1 VTPLPSTFDLLKELT
16 ELPGIAGHEE
26 AIRARLVE
34 LLTPLTD
41 EVRTDALGNI
51 IALKRGAGGGGKRL
65 MLAAHM
71 DEIGLVVT
79 KLDRGFL
86 RFATIGGI
94 NGRVLPSQEVIVH
107 ASGPGKLV
115 STGSTGLP
123 GQVEPVETPARGPRD
138 LPGIV
143 ASRPPHVLSA
153 ESRKQNIPNS
163 ELFVDVGLPADELA
177 AAVSVGDVISIQRET
192 VALGKDKA
200 TGKAFDNRAC
210 LVALLL
216 ALHQLQNVRHIW
228 DIYAVATVQE
238 EIGLRGAVTSTFGV
252 APDVGIALDVT
263 FASQPGATSDETV
276 AWDKGPAIGLGPNI
290 HPKLHEM
297 LVETA
302 KGGEIPYVL
311 EVLPGNSGTDAWA
324 MQVTQAGIATGLLS
338 IPIRNM
344 HTPGETLVLRD
355 IERTAR
361 LLAAFAAR
369 LDGETLGALR
379 LE

>member
-1 VTPLPSTFDLLKELT
+1 VTAPSVTPSSTFDLLKELT

-26 AIRARLVE
+26 TIRARLVE

-41 EVRTDALGNI
+41 EVCTDALGNV
-51 IALKRGAGGGGKRL
+51 IALKRGTDGDGKRL

-107 ASGPGKLV
+107 GR
-115 STGSTGLP
+115 
-123 GQVEPVETPARGPRD
+123 QD
-138 LPGIV
+138 LPGII
-143 ASRPPHVLSA
+143 ASRPPHVVSPA
-153 ESRKQNIPNS
+153 SRKENIPNH
-163 ELFVDVGLPADELA
+163 ELFVDVGLTAAELA
-177 AAVSVGDVISIQRET
+177 EAISVGDVITIQRET

-210 LVALLL
+210 VVALLL
-216 ALHQLQNVRHIW
+216 ALRQLQQVRHTW

-238 EIGLRGAVTSTFGV
+238 EIGLRGAMTSTFGV

-302 KGGEIPYVL
+302 KSSEIPYVL

-324 MQVTQAGIATGLLS
+324 MQVTQAGIPTGLLS

-344 HTPGETLVLRD
+344 HTPAETVVLRD

-369 LDGETLGALR
+369 LDGETMGALR

>member
-1 VTPLPSTFDLLKELT
+1 MTTPQTHPPGTFDLLKELT

-26 AIRARLVE
+26 AIRAWLVE

-41 EVRTDALGNI
+41 EVRTDALGNV
-51 IALKRGAGGGGKRL
+51 IALKRGTGGAGERL

-79 KLDRGFL
+79 KRERGFL

-107 ASGPGKLV
+107 G
-115 STGSTGLP
+115 
-123 GQVEPVETPARGPRD
+123 RRD
-138 LPGIV
+138 LPGII
-143 ASRPPHVLSA
+143 ASRPPHVLPA
-153 ESRKQNIPNS
+153 ESRKENIPS
-163 ELFVDVGLPADELA
+163 HELFVDVGLSEAELA
-177 AAVSVGDVISIQRET
+177 ETVSVGDVISIRRET
-192 VALGKDKA
+192 IQLGKEKA

-210 LVALLL
+210 LVALILT
-216 ALHQLQNVRHIW
+216 LHHLQKSLHAW

-238 EIGLRGAVTSTFGV
+238 EIGLRGAITSTYGV

-263 FASQPGATSDETV
+263 FAVQPGATSDETV
-276 AWDKGPAIGLGPNI
+276 AWDKGAAIGLGPNI

-302 KGGEIPYVL
+302 KSQEIPYVV
-311 EVLPGNSGTDAWA
+311 EVLPGSSGTDAWA
-324 MQVTQAGIATGLLS
+324 MQVTQAGIPTGLLS
-338 IPIRNM
+338 IPIRSM
-344 HTPGETLVLRD
+344 HTPGETIVLRD

-369 LDGETLGALR
+369 LDGETLDTLR

>member
-1 VTPLPSTFDLLKELT
+1 MTTTPPPATFELLKDLT
-16 ELPGIAGHEE
+16 ELPGLSGHED

-41 EVRTDALGNI
+41 EVRTDALGNL
-51 IALKRGAGGGGKRL
+51 IALKRGTGGAGQRL

-86 RFATIGGI
+86 RFTSIGGI
-94 NGRVLPSQEVIVH
+94 NERVLPSQEVIVH
-107 ASGPGKLV
+107 ASGPGR
-115 STGSTGLP
+115 P
-123 GQVEPVETPARGPRD
+123 VEPVETPAHGRRD

-153 ESRKQNIPNS
+153 ESRKENIPS
-163 ELFVDVGLPADELA
+163 HELFVDVGLSAAELA
-177 AAVSVGDVISIQRET
+177 ETVSVGDVISIQRET
-192 VALGKDKA
+192 IQLGKGKA

-210 LVALLL
+210 LAALIL
-216 ALHQLQNVRHIW
+216 ALHHLQSRLHAW

-238 EIGLRGAVTSTFGV
+238 EIGLRGAITSAFGV
-252 APDVGIALDVT
+252 TPDVGIALDVT
-263 FASQPGATSDETV
+263 FAVQPGASSDETV
-276 AWDKGPAIGLGPNI
+276 AWDKGAAIGLGPNI
-290 HPKLHEM
+290 HPKIHEK

-302 KGGEIPYVL
+302 KASEIPYLV
-311 EVLPGNSGTDAWA
+311 EVLAGNSGTDAWA

-338 IPIRNM
+338 IPVRNM
-344 HTPGETLVLRD
+344 HTPGETLVLAD

-361 LLAAFAAR
+361 LLAAFAAG
-369 LDGETLGALR
+369 LDGETLDGLT

>member
-1 VTPLPSTFDLLKELT
+1 MTPLPSTFDLLKELT
-16 ELPGIAGHEE
+16 ELPGIAGHED
-26 AIRARLVE
+26 AIRARMVA

-51 IALKRGAGGGGKRL
+51 IALKRGTDGTGKRL

-94 NGRVLPSQEVIVH
+94 NGRVLPSQEVVVH
-107 ASGPGKLV
+107 GR
-115 STGSTGLP
+115 
-123 GQVEPVETPARGPRD
+123 QD

-163 ELFVDVGLPADELA
+163 DLFVDVGLPADELA

-216 ALHQLQNVRHIW
+216 ALHQLQNVRHTW

-361 LLAAFAAR
+361 LLAAFAVGFDAGS
-369 LDGETLGALR
+369 LDGLR
-379 LE
+379 LA

>member
-1 VTPLPSTFDLLKELT
+1 VTAIQTNFPATFDLLKELT
-16 ELPGIAGHEE
+16 ELSGISGHEE
-26 AIRARLVE
+26 AIRARLIE

-41 EVRTDALGNI
+41 DVRTDALGNV
-51 IALKRGAGGGGKRL
+51 IALKRGTGGAGQPGGQKL

-86 RFATIGGI
+86 RFTSIGGI
-94 NGRVLPSQEVIVH
+94 NERVLPSQEVTVH
-107 ASGPGKLV
+107 
-115 STGSTGLP
+115 GSVLS
-123 GQVEPVETPARGPRD
+123 ESKERRD

-143 ASRPPHVLSA
+143 ASRPPHVLPPA
-153 ESRKQNIPNS
+153 SRKENIPSS
-163 ELFVDVGLPADELA
+163 ELFVDVGLLPAELA
-177 AAVSVGDVISIQRET
+177 ETVSVGDVISIRRET
-192 VALGKDKA
+192 IQLGKDKA

-210 LVALLL
+210 LTALIL
-216 ALHQLQNVRHIW
+216 ALRQLQNVRHAW

-263 FASQPGATSDETV
+263 FADQPGANGDETV
-276 AWDKGPAIGLGPNI
+276 AWDKGAAIGLGPNI
-290 HPKLHEM
+290 HPKIHEK

-302 KGGEIPYVL
+302 KSNEIPYLV
-311 EVLPGNSGTDAWA
+311 EVVAGNSGTDAWA
-324 MQVTQAGIATGLLS
+324 MQVTQAGIPTGLVS
-338 IPIRNM
+338 IPVRNM
-344 HTPGETLVLRD
+344 HTPGETIVLRD

-361 LLAAFAAR
+361 LLAAFAAS
-369 LDGETLGALR
+369 LDGDTLENLR

>member
-1 VTPLPSTFDLLKELT
+1 MTTPPTNPPATFDLLKELT
-16 ELPGIAGHEE
+16 ELPGIAGHEQ

-41 EVRTDALGNI
+41 EVRTDALGNL
-51 IALKRGAGGGGKRL
+51 IALKRGTGGAGQRL

-107 ASGPGKLV
+107 A
-115 STGSTGLP
+115 
-123 GQVEPVETPARGPRD
+123 RRD
-138 LPGIV
+138 LPGII
-143 ASRPPHVLSA
+143 ASRPPHVLPA
-153 ESRKQNIPNS
+153 QSRKENIPNH
-163 ELFVDVGLPADELA
+163 ELFVDVGLLPAELA
-177 AAVSVGDVISIQRET
+177 ATVSVGDVISIRRET
-192 VALGKDKA
+192 IQLGKDKA

-210 LVALLL
+210 LVALILT
-216 ALHQLQNVRHIW
+216 LHQLQRMRHAW

-238 EIGLRGAVTSTFGV
+238 EIGLRGAVTSTYGV

-263 FASQPGATSDETV
+263 FAVQPGANGDETV

-302 KGGEIPYVL
+302 KGGEIPYLV
-311 EVLPGNSGTDAWA
+311 EVLAGNSGTDAWA
-324 MQVTQAGIATGLLS
+324 MQVTQAGIPTGLLS

-361 LLAAFAAR
+361 LLAAFAAG
-369 LDGETLGALR
+369 LDGATLGALR

>member
-1 VTPLPSTFDLLKELT
+1 MTTTHAPPTFDLLKELA

-26 AIRARLVE
+26 AIRARLIA

-41 EVRTDALGNI
+41 EVRTDSLGNV
-51 IALKRGAGGGGKRL
+51 IALKRGTGGAGQRL

-86 RFATIGGI
+86 RFTNIGGI
-94 NGRVLPSQEVIVH
+94 NGRVLPSQEVTVH
-107 ASGPGKLV
+107 GK
-115 STGSTGLP
+115 
-123 GQVEPVETPARGPRD
+123 RD

-143 ASRPPHVLSA
+143 ASRPPHVLPA
-153 ESRKQNIPNS
+153 ASRKENIPSN
-163 ELFVDVGLPADELA
+163 ELFVDVGLLPAELA
-177 AAVSVGDVISIQRET
+177 EAVSVGDVISIRRET
-192 VALGKDKA
+192 IQLGKDKA

-210 LVALLL
+210 LAAMIL
-216 ALHQLQNVRHIW
+216 ALHHLQKTIHTW

-238 EIGLRGAVTSTFGV
+238 EIGLRGATTSTFGV

-263 FASQPGATSDETV
+263 FAVQPGASSDETL
-276 AWDKGPAIGLGPNI
+276 AWDKGAAIGLGPNI
-290 HPKLHEM
+290 HPKIHEA

-302 KGGEIPYVL
+302 KANEIPYVV
-311 EVLPGNSGTDAWA
+311 EVLPGSSGTDAWA

-338 IPIRNM
+338 IPVRNM
-344 HTPGETLVLRD
+344 HTPGETLVLAD

-361 LLAAFAAR
+361 LLAAFAAG
-369 LDGETLGALR
+369 LDGETLDNLQ

>member
-1 VTPLPSTFDLLKELT
+1 MTTTPLPATFDLLKELT
-16 ELPGIAGHEE
+16 ELPGIAGYEE

-41 EVRTDALGNI
+41 EVRTDALGNV
-51 IALKRGAGGGGKRL
+51 IALKRGTGGAGQRL

-86 RFATIGGI
+86 RFTRIGGI
-94 NGRVLPSQEVIVH
+94 NERVLPSQEVIVH
-107 ASGPGKLV
+107 GK
-115 STGSTGLP
+115 
-123 GQVEPVETPARGPRD
+123 RD
-138 LPGIV
+138 LPGII

-153 ESRKQNIPNS
+153 DNRKENIPSN
-163 ELFVDVGLPADELA
+163 ELFVDVGLLPDELA
-177 AAVSVGDVISIQRET
+177 QAVSVGDLISIRRET
-192 VALGKDKA
+192 IQLGKDKA

-210 LVALLL
+210 LTALIL
-216 ALHQLQNVRHIW
+216 ALHQLQKVRHTW

-238 EIGLRGAVTSTFGV
+238 EIGLRGATTSTFGV

-263 FASQPGATSDETV
+263 FAVQPGANGDETL
-276 AWDKGPAIGLGPNI
+276 AWDKGAAIGLGPNI
-290 HPKLHEM
+290 HPKIHEK

-302 KGGEIPYVL
+302 KASEIPYVV
-311 EVLPGNSGTDAWA
+311 EVLAGNSGTDAWA
-324 MQVTQAGIATGLLS
+324 MQVTQAGIPTGLLS
-338 IPIRNM
+338 IPVRNM
-344 HTPGETLVLRD
+344 HTPGETLVLTD

-361 LLAAFAAR
+361 LLAAFAAG
-369 LDGETLGALR
+369 LDGETLDGLR

>member
-1 VTPLPSTFDLLKELT
+1 VTTTPLPATFDLLKELT
-16 ELPGIAGHEE
+16 ELPGIAGYEE

-41 EVRTDALGNI
+41 EVRTDALGNV
-51 IALKRGAGGGGKRL
+51 IALKRGTGGAGQRL

-86 RFATIGGI
+86 RFTRIGGI
-94 NGRVLPSQEVIVH
+94 NERVLPSQEVIVH
-107 ASGPGKLV
+107 GK
-115 STGSTGLP
+115 
-123 GQVEPVETPARGPRD
+123 RD
-138 LPGIV
+138 LPGII

-153 ESRKQNIPNS
+153 DNRKENIPSN
-163 ELFVDVGLPADELA
+163 ELFVDVGLLPDELA
-177 AAVSVGDVISIQRET
+177 QAVSVGDLISIRRET
-192 VALGKDKA
+192 IQLGKDKA

-210 LVALLL
+210 LTALIL
-216 ALHQLQNVRHIW
+216 ALHQLQKVRHTW

-238 EIGLRGAVTSTFGV
+238 EIGLRGATTSTFGV

-263 FASQPGATSDETV
+263 FAVQPGANGDETL
-276 AWDKGPAIGLGPNI
+276 AWDKGAAIGLGPNI
-290 HPKLHEM
+290 HPKIHEK

-302 KGGEIPYVL
+302 KASEIPYVV
-311 EVLPGNSGTDAWA
+311 EVLAGNSGTDAWA
-324 MQVTQAGIATGLLS
+324 MQVTQAGIPTGLLS
-338 IPIRNM
+338 IPVRNM
-344 HTPGETLVLRD
+344 HTPGETLVLTD

-361 LLAAFAAR
+361 LLAAFAAG
-369 LDGETLGALR
+369 LDGETLDGLR